1 MSCRGG
7 PAKLKSILEKE
18 QEQEEQEEEEEK
30 EKEEKEEEEERSQFV
45 ARVPNLGNP
54 LSATLVINFQFLV
67 AKLAAWLRNDPI
79 DI

>member
-1 MSCRGG
+1 MTRIGTELLG
-7 PAKLKSILEKE
+7 QLATQKWRED
-18 QEQEEQEEEEEK
+18 EEEK
-30 EKEEKEEEEERSQFV
+30 SQFG
-45 ARVPNLGNP
+45 ARVTNLGNP